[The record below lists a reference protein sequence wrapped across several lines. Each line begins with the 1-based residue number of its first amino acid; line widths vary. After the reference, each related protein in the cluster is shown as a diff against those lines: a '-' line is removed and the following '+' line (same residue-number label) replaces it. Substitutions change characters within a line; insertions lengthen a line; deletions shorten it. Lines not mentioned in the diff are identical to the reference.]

1 LSSHNDNMPLLVKR
15 RVQVT
20 GGSTYIISIPKEWAK
35 LLNINRGSEVVLELS
50 KEGWIRITSATTGRR
65 GQRAI
70 DIELN
75 DGLSEAA
82 SLMQIIA
89 AYLAG
94 YDVIRVRFS
103 PLLSEAAERVVSQVR
118 SKVLGLELLE
128 ESGEQMTLR
137 NVVDLTSMTV
147 ESVIDDLV
155 RVVGGM
161 IKEIVDV
168 VSGLKGPEVL
178 EGVIR
183 RDDIVDKLYLYI
195 FKQLNLALQG
205 LMSPGELGMK
215 GLAEVIGL
223 YTMVKSLERIADQV
237 VSIAQGLSLSLGGMN
252 PELRDLFKAVSESV
266 GRILG
271 LVRSRNRGAILT
283 SYEELHLLAVK
294 LSNYTKAKSVACEG
308 ACYLV
313 MDGLKRIVAQGID
326 LLEALMGLEFLK
338 QLEMQG

>member
-1 LSSHNDNMPLLVKR
+1 LSSHEDKMPLLVKR

-35 LLNINRGSEVVLELS
+35 LLNIDKGSEVVLELS
-50 KEGWIRITSATTGRR
+50 KEGWIRITSAATGRR
-65 GQRAI
+65 GQSAI

-82 SLMQIIA
+82 LLMQIIA

-103 PLLSEAAERVVSQVR
+103 PSLSEVAERVVSQVR

-137 NVVDLTSMTV
+137 NVVDLTSMSV

-155 RVVGGM
+155 RVVGSM
-161 IKEIVDV
+161 IKEVVDV

-178 EGVIR
+178 EGVTR

-237 VSIAQGLSLSLGGMN
+237 VSIAQGLSLSLGEMN
-252 PELRDLFKAVSESV
+252 PELRDLFKEVSESV
-266 GRILG
+266 GRVLG
-271 LVRSRNRGAILT
+271 LVRSRNRAAILT
-283 SYEELHLLAVK
+283 SYEELHSLAVK
-294 LSNYTKAKSVACEG
+294 LTNYTKARSAACEG

-338 QLEMQG
+338 QLETRG

>member
-1 LSSHNDNMPLLVKR
+1 LSSHEDKMPLLVKR

-50 KEGWIRITSATTGRR
+50 KEGWIRITSAATGRR
-65 GQRAI
+65 GQSAI

-82 SLMQIIA
+82 LLMQIIA

-103 PLLSEAAERVVSQVR
+103 PSLSEVAERVVSQVR

-137 NVVDLTSMTV
+137 NVVDLTSMSV

-155 RVVGGM
+155 RVVGSM
-161 IKEIVDV
+161 IKEVVDV

-178 EGVIR
+178 EGVTR

-237 VSIAQGLSLSLGGMN
+237 VSIAQGLSLSLGEMN
-252 PELRDLFKAVSESV
+252 PELRDLFKEVSESV
-266 GRILG
+266 GRVLG
-271 LVRSRNRGAILT
+271 LVRSRNRAAILT
-283 SYEELHLLAVK
+283 SYEELHSLAVK
-294 LSNYTKAKSVACEG
+294 LTNYTKARSAACEG

-338 QLEMQG
+338 QLETRG

>member
-1 LSSHNDNMPLLVKR
+1 LSSHEDKMPLLVKR

-35 LLNINRGSEVVLELS
+35 LLKIDKGSEVVLELS
-50 KEGWIRITSATTGRR
+50 KEGWIRITSAATGRR
-65 GQRAI
+65 GQSAI

-82 SLMQIIA
+82 LLMQIIA

-103 PLLSEAAERVVSQVR
+103 PSLSEVAERVVSQVR

-137 NVVDLTSMTV
+137 NVVDLTSMSV

-155 RVVGGM
+155 RVVGSM
-161 IKEIVDV
+161 IKEVADV

-178 EGVIR
+178 EGVTR

-237 VSIAQGLSLSLGGMN
+237 VSIAQGLSLSLGEMN
-252 PELRDLFKAVSESV
+252 PELRDLFKEVSESV
-266 GRILG
+266 GRVLG
-271 LVRSRNRGAILT
+271 LVRSRNRAAILT
-283 SYEELHLLAVK
+283 SYEELHSLAVK
-294 LSNYTKAKSVACEG
+294 LTNYTKARSAACEG

-338 QLEMQG
+338 QLETRG

>member
-1 LSSHNDNMPLLVKR
+1 LSSHEDKMPLLVKR

-50 KEGWIRITSATTGRR
+50 KEGWIRITSAATGRR

-82 SLMQIIA
+82 FLMQIIA

-103 PLLSEAAERVVSQVR
+103 PSLSEVAERVVSQVR

-137 NVVDLTSMTV
+137 NVVDLTSMSV

-155 RVVGGM
+155 RVVGSM
-161 IKEIVDV
+161 IKEVVDV

-178 EGVIR
+178 EGVTR

-237 VSIAQGLSLSLGGMN
+237 VSIAQGLSLSLGEMN
-252 PELRDLFKAVSESV
+252 PELRDLFKEVSESV
-266 GRILG
+266 GRVLG
-271 LVRSRNRGAILT
+271 LVRSRNRAAILT
-283 SYEELHLLAVK
+283 SYEELHSLAVK
-294 LSNYTKAKSVACEG
+294 LTNYTKARSAACEG

-338 QLEMQG
+338 QLETRG

>member
-1 LSSHNDNMPLLVKR
+1 MSSHEDKMPLLVKR

-35 LLNINRGSEVVLELS
+35 LLNINKGSEVVLELS
-50 KEGWIRITSATTGRR
+50 KEGWIRITSAATGRR

-82 SLMQIIA
+82 FLMQIIA

-103 PLLSEAAERVVSQVR
+103 PSLSEVAERVVSQVR

-137 NVVDLTSMTV
+137 NVVDLTSMSV

-155 RVVGGM
+155 RVVGNM
-161 IKEIVDV
+161 IKEVVDV

-178 EGVIR
+178 EGVTR

-237 VSIAQGLSLSLGGMN
+237 VSIAQGLSLSLGEMN
-252 PELRDLFKAVSESV
+252 PELRDLFKEVSESV
-266 GRILG
+266 GRVLG
-271 LVRSRNRGAILT
+271 LVRSRNRAAILT
-283 SYEELHLLAVK
+283 SYEELHSLAVK
-294 LSNYTKAKSVACEG
+294 LTNYTKARSAACEG

-338 QLEMQG
+338 QLETRG

>member
-1 LSSHNDNMPLLVKR
+1 MPLLVKR

-35 LLNINRGSEVVLELS
+35 LLNINKGSEVVLELS
-50 KEGWIRITSATTGRR
+50 KEGWIRITSAATGRR

-82 SLMQIIA
+82 FLMQIIA

-103 PLLSEAAERVVSQVR
+103 PSLSEVAERVVSQVR

-137 NVVDLTSMTV
+137 NVVDLTSMSV

-155 RVVGGM
+155 RVVGNM
-161 IKEIVDV
+161 IKEVVDV

-178 EGVIR
+178 EGVTR

-237 VSIAQGLSLSLGGMN
+237 VSIAQGLSLSLGEMN
-252 PELRDLFKAVSESV
+252 PELRDLFKEVSESV
-266 GRILG
+266 GRVLG
-271 LVRSRNRGAILT
+271 LVRSRNRAAILT
-283 SYEELHLLAVK
+283 SYEELHSLAVK
-294 LSNYTKAKSVACEG
+294 LTNYTKARSAACEG

-338 QLEMQG
+338 QLETRG

>member
-35 LLNINRGSEVVLELS
+35 LLKIDKGSEVVLELS
-50 KEGWIRITSATTGRR
+50 KEGWIRITSAATGRR
-65 GQRAI
+65 GQSAI

-82 SLMQIIA
+82 LLMQIIA

-103 PLLSEAAERVVSQVR
+103 PSLSEVAERVVSQVR

-137 NVVDLTSMTV
+137 NVVDLTSMSV

-161 IKEIVDV
+161 IKEVADV

-178 EGVIR
+178 EGVTR

-237 VSIAQGLSLSLGGMN
+237 VSIAQGLSLSLGEMN
-252 PELRDLFKAVSESV
+252 PELRDLFKEVSESV
-266 GRILG
+266 GRVLG
-271 LVRSRNRGAILT
+271 LVRSRNRAAILT
-283 SYEELHLLAVK
+283 SYEELHSLAVK
-294 LSNYTKAKSVACEG
+294 LTNYTKARSAACEG

-338 QLEMQG
+338 QLETRG